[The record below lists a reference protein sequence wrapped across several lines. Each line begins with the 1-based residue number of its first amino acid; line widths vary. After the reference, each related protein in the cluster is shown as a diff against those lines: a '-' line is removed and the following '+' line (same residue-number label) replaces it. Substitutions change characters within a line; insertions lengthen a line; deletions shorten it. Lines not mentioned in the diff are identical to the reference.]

1 MHQTLPLRPAG
12 CLHTPTICHRNVVVV
27 IAMEA
32 AELRTLAAVEDRH
45 WWYKERRNLL
55 ARELRRLPGPGLALD
70 IGAAAGG
77 NTRVLRECGWR
88 PVAVEYE
95 PTAAQIACERGVDVV
110 RGDARE

>member
-1 MHQTLPLRPAG
+1 MSQRLPLRQAG
-12 CLHTPTICHRNVVVV
+12 CWHTPTSVHRNVVVV
-27 IAMEA
+27 SAMEA

-77 NTRVLRECGWR
+77 NTRVLREYGWR
-88 PVAVEYE
+88 PVALEYA
-95 PTAAQIACERGVDVV
+95 PTARSEERRVGK
-110 RGDARE
+110 EC